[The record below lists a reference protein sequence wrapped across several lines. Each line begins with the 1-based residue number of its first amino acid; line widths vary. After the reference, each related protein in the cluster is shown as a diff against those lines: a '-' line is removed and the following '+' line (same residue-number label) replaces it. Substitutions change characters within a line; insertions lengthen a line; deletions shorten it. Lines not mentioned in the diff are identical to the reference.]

1 MSPRVALDMDL
12 FKLESRSERDRADM
26 SGPARQDHRPAMRGL
41 TWVRPDMVQR
51 ALSSIAINC
60 EATKTNEVPAHM
72 KLMELFPEN
81 SAASNPSTDRDLF
94 FPVPVYNAASIA
106 DPTPGSIA
114 DSRIISTSDQDR
126 ESSAQLTIFYNG
138 AVNVFDVSPAKAEAI
153 MKLARIASSSSSS
166 ETITPTIASG
176 SRTAEI
182 SKACEGQAQHVQN
195 RSEAVPMARK
205 LSLQRFLQ
213 KRKDRLSSMVPYSST
228 LTLMPCI
235 KEETEDEEEH
245 ISLSLAFPSHR

>member
-1 MSPRVALDMDL
+1 MDL
-12 FKLESRSERDRADM
+12 FKLESRS
-26 SGPARQDHRPAMRGL
+26 ARQDHRPAMRGL
-41 TWVRPDMVQR
+41 SWVRPDMVQR
-51 ALSSIAINC
+51 VLSSIALNC
-60 EATKTNEVPAHM
+60 EATKANEVPTHV

-81 SAASNPSTDRDLF
+81 SAASNPSADRDLF
-94 FPVPVYNAASIA
+94 FPVPIDNAASG
-106 DPTPGSIA
+106 PTPSSIV
-114 DSRIISTSDQDR
+114 DSRIVSTSGQDR

-166 ETITPTIASG
+166 SETITPTIASG
-176 SRTAEI
+176 SKTAEI

-205 LSLQRFLQ
+205 LSLQRFLE
-213 KRKDRLSSMVPYSST
+213 KRKDRLSSMDPYSST

-235 KEETEDEEEH
+235 KEDREEDKEEH
-245 ISLSLAFPSHR
+245 ISLSLAFPSQSQ